1 MKDKVKEIMINLFE
15 LDNSINDDISQSNTD
30 KWDSLNHLNLIVEI
44 EDEFNVSFT
53 PEEIASMLSLDDIVK
68 QLKKTK

>member
-15 LDNSINDDISQSNTD
+15 LDNSTNDDISQSNTD

-44 EDEFNVSFT
+44 EDEFNISFT

-68 QLKKTK
+68 KLKKNK

>member
-68 QLKKTK
+68 KLKKVK